1 MLDMNLSQTKS
12 CKTFAQSAEVW
23 SVVYFH
29 FNGEHLELSQDLQEG
44 YVFVDIYYIYTYIY
58 IYIVVT
64 AFYNVIF
71 LNAVV
76 LHASYLFHGFFG
88 PKTTYV

>member
-1 MLDMNLSQTKS
+1 MKLLH
-12 CKTFAQSAEVW
+12 TFAQSAEVW
-23 SVVYFH
+23 SVFYFH

-44 YVFVDIYYIYTYIY
+44 YLFVDNIYYIYSSH
-58 IYIVVT
+58 
-64 AFYNVIF
+64 NVLQCFF

-76 LHASYLFHGFFG
+76 LKPLTSSIGFGG